1 MIGLIG
7 AHFRG
12 KANERK
18 WENVAK
24 KMESEY
30 NDLNRDKKKGDK
42 FLPSIRISIQTRYVF
57 GEEYY
62 NCCDKSF
69 SDCQC

>member
-7 AHFRG
+7 SYLG
-12 KANERK
+12 DKANEKK

-30 NDLNRDKKKGDK
+30 NDVNRDKKRGDK
-42 FLPSIRISIQTRYVF
+42 FLPSIRTSIQTRYVF
-57 GEEYY
+57 GV
-62 NCCDKSF
+62 SII
-69 SDCQC
+69 